1 MGESY
6 RRYGLESLLNLF
18 MDNHDVKWRRA
29 AFAFLAITT
38 VLRLALLPLM
48 ELAPDEAYYWD
59 WSRRPALGYY
69 DQGPFIAYL
78 IRTTTAVFGTN
89 EFAVRFGVL
98 LASLGT
104 LLCCYLLAARIF
116 SPKAGFLTVL
126 ILGVTPLM
134 TVGSLIATYD
144 PPMVFFWALTALLL
158 ERALFP
164 PALPEQPRREGQ
176 SAAERAP
183 FAPTFPEQSR
193 YWLLAGLA
201 AGLGFLS
208 KHTML
213 LVLPCLLVFLLASP
227 PHRFWLRRPEPY
239 AAFGLIL
246 LLYTGVF
253 VWNIQHHGWTFGH
266 LLFLAKKSSQTP
278 LQRLGDYLGSQAALL
293 GPVLFLALLRLKGRG
308 KIENREQGTGK
319 REKEIP
325 EYLNTRTPE
334 HLNTQHPTPNT
345 QRQLFLLCFGLPV
358 FLFFCILALKAKV
371 QGNWAVCAWLT
382 LTVLWCGLLTEMPQK
397 KATRW
402 ITATVLTSGLLTVLF
417 LSPGLRSN
425 LGLRLPPES
434 DLSNT
439 TTGWRETAA
448 RVQQVRR
455 EMETGGRP
463 VFVAANDYQY
473 AAEMAFY
480 LPDHP
485 QTQDLFL
492 HFRLTMYAAYI
503 DNLKNHL
510 GADAVFVNENEVED
524 KYLRQIFESVTWDE
538 PYPIYR
544 KPYYAG
550 PIRTVHIARCHN
562 FRRYVG
568 LEWAEGG

>member
-1 MGESY
+1 
-6 RRYGLESLLNLF
+6 
-18 MDNHDVKWRRA
+18 MDNDDPKWRRA
-29 AFAFLAITT
+29 AFAFLAVTT
-38 VLRLALLPLM
+38 LLRLALLPAM

-69 DQGPFIAYL
+69 DQGPLIAYI
-78 IRTTTAVFGTN
+78 IRSMTALFGTN

-104 LLCCYLLAARIF
+104 LLCCYLLSARVF

-126 ILGVTPLM
+126 FLGLTPLM

-144 PPMVFFWALTALLL
+144 PPMVFFWVFTALLL
-158 ERALFP
+158 ERALF
-164 PALPEQPRREGQ
+164 
-176 SAAERAP
+176 AP
-183 FAPTFPEQSR
+183 SLSVQRR

-213 LVLPCLLVFLLASP
+213 LVLPCLLVFLIVSP
-227 PHRFWLRRPEPY
+227 SHRFWLRRAEPY

-246 LLYTGVF
+246 LLYSGVLL
-253 VWNIQHHGWTFGH
+253 WNFQHHGWTFGH
-266 LLFLAKKSSQTP
+266 LLFLTKKSSQTP
-278 LQRLGDYLGSQAALL
+278 LQRFGDYLGSQAALL
-293 GPVLFLALLRLKGRG
+293 GPVLFTALLGLSIRNPKS
-308 KIENREQGTGK
+308 KIQNQSASD
-319 REKEIP
+319 
-325 EYLNTRTPE
+325 TRYA
-334 HLNTQHPTPNT
+334 TPNA
-345 QRQLFLLCFGLPV
+345 RFFLLCLGLPV
-358 FLFFCILALKAKV
+358 FLFFCVLALKAKV

-382 LTVLWCGLLTEMPQK
+382 LTVLWCGLLTEMPQE
-397 KATRW
+397 KARRW
-402 ITATVLTSGLLTVLF
+402 IAGTVLTSGLLTVLF
-417 LSPGLRSN
+417 LSPGLRQAI
-425 LGLRLPPES
+425 GLRLPPDA

-448 RVQQVRR
+448 KVEQVRR
-455 EMETGGRP
+455 EMETSGRP

-485 QTQDLFL
+485 RTQDLFL

-503 DNLKNHL
+503 DNLKTHL
-510 GADAVFVNENEVED
+510 GEDAVFVNENKSED
-524 KYLRQIFESVTWDE
+524 KYLRQIFESVTWDA

-550 PIRTVHIARCHN
+550 PIRTVHIARCRN
-562 FRRYVG
+562 FKRYVG

>member
-1 MGESY
+1 MGSDD
-6 RRYGLESLLNLF
+6 L
-18 MDNHDVKWRRA
+18 KWRRA
-29 AFAFLAITT
+29 AFALLAAITL
-38 VLRLALLPLM
+38 LRLALLPAL

-69 DQGPFIAYL
+69 DQGPLIAYL
-78 IRTTTAVFGTN
+78 IRLTTAVFGTS
-89 EFAVRFGVL
+89 EFGVRFGVL

-126 ILGVTPLM
+126 LLGATPLM

-144 PPMVFFWALTALLL
+144 PPMVFFWALAALLL
-158 ERALFP
+158 ERALF
-164 PALPEQPRREGQ
+164 A
-176 SAAERAP
+176 SP
-183 FAPTFPEQSR
+183 FAMQRR
-193 YWLLAGLA
+193 YWLLAGIA

-208 KHTML
+208 KHTIL
-213 LVLPCLLVFLLASP
+213 LALPCLVLFLLISP

-239 AAFGLIL
+239 LAFGLIV
-246 LLYTGVF
+246 LLYSGVLY
-253 VWNIQHHGWTFGH
+253 WNWQHHGWTFGH

-278 LQRLGDYLGSQAALL
+278 LQRFGDYVGSQAALL
-293 GPVLFLALLRLKGRG
+293 GPVLFVALLSPLIQKAGMRDEGRG
-308 KIENREQGTGK
+308 MRGDAGAIQNPKSKIQNRM
-319 REKEIP
+319 
-325 EYLNTRTPE
+325 
-334 HLNTQHPTPNT
+334 
-345 QRQLFLLCFGLPV
+345 FLICLGLPV
-358 FLFFCILALKAKV
+358 FLFFCLVALKAKV

-382 LTVLWCGLLTEMPQK
+382 LTVLWSGLLTEMPPK
-397 KATRW
+397 RARRW
-402 ITATVLTSGLLTVLF
+402 LIGAVTTSGLLTVLL
-417 LSPGLRSN
+417 LSPGLRWR
-425 LGLRLPPES
+425 LGLRLPPDA

-448 RVQQVRR
+448 RVAQVRN
-455 EMETGGRP
+455 EMAAGGRP

-485 QTQDLFL
+485 KTQDLFL
-492 HFRLTMYAAYI
+492 RFRLTMYAAYI
-503 DNLKNHL
+503 DELKNHL
-510 GADAVFVNENEVED
+510 GEDAVFVNENKSED
-524 KYLRQIFESVTWDE
+524 KYLRQIFESVTWDA

-544 KPYYAG
+544 RPYYNG
-550 PIRTVHIARCHN
+550 PIRTVHIARCRN